1 MSGNGIS
8 VNLGRFT
15 GIFGLYGMFGLT
27 ILTVLPILT
36 VFVLTILTGI
46 RWNEERITPC
56 VPFFA
61 YEMIRSFSFASLR

>member
-8 VNLGRFT
+8 VNLGRST

-46 RWNEERITPC
+46 RRNEERITPC
-56 VPFFA
+56 IPFLH
-61 YEMIRSFSFASLR
+61 MK

>member
-1 MSGNGIS
+1 MLANGFG

-46 RWNEERITPC
+46 RRNEERITPC
-56 VPFFA
+56 VPFWH
-61 YEMIRSFSFASLR
+61 MK